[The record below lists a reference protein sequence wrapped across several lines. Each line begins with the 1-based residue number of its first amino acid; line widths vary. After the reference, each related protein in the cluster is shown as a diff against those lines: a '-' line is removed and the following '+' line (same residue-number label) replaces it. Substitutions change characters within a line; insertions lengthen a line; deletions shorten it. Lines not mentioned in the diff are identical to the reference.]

1 MKDKSLT
8 ELIFPKNSFGTVM
21 ALPISKK
28 EQVRCQDLRSFF
40 FFFFHYL
47 LRVQQCCMFVQK
59 VNDSSFLLALA
70 NLHPGVT
77 SHPEIRQAKRD
88 FLRALAVLK
97 RARF

>member
-1 MKDKSLT
+1 MLCVCT
-8 ELIFPKNSFGTVM
+8 EG
-21 ALPISKK
+21 
-28 EQVRCQDLRSFF
+28 Q
-40 FFFFHYL
+40 L
-47 LRVQQCCMFVQK
+47 LV
-59 VNDSSFLLALA
+59 FLLALA